1 VPFIDEIFGTNAT
14 EGPDV
19 SWRGPVLLLGGIAIG
34 IGLLV
39 VERKK
44 DAKSAAPAAPPVP
57 PPVPAPAP
65 GPGPAPVPAPSG
77 AKGDFDT
84 DPETALARMLA
95 SEDGRREIRILVGW
109 ITVQRARGRNLYN
122 FITSGKGYGV
132 QKRPGGVVYAGT
144 SANPTPETRVLA
156 AGILN
161 GSLVPSAKIRSVRL
175 GSWVQRKQKQ
185 GGVAVTD
192 EDILQKQTT
201 WKEGIW
207 AQVTVKGKETGW
219 MLFSAEKPILRTSTA
234 APTAKAVLDAV
245 PKVEALD

>member
-1 VPFIDEIFGTNAT
+1 MPAIDELFGNSAT
-14 EGPDV
+14 EEPDV
-19 SWRGPVLLLGGIAIG
+19 SWRGPLLLLAGIAIG
-34 IGLLV
+34 ILLV
-39 VERKK
+39 VEKKK
-44 DAKSAAPAAPPVP
+44 DANSASPAAPPVP
-57 PPVPAPAP
+57 PPVPGP
-65 GPGPAPVPAPSG
+65 GPGPAPSPAPSA

-95 SEDGRREIRILVGW
+95 SEDRRREIRILVGW
-109 ITVQRARGRNLYN
+109 ISVQRAKGRNLYD

-144 SANPTPETRVLA
+144 SENPTPDTRALA

-192 EDILQKQTT
+192 EDILQKQTK

-219 MLFSAEKPILRTSTA
+219 MLFSAEKPIIRISSA

>member
-1 VPFIDEIFGTNAT
+1 MPFIDELFGTNAT
-14 EGPDV
+14 EAPDV

-39 VERKK
+39 IERKK
-44 DAKSAAPAAPPVP
+44 DAKSAAPAAAPVP
-57 PPVPAPAP
+57 PAAPPVSTPAP
-65 GPGPAPVPAPSG
+65 GPSPFPSS
-77 AKGDFDT
+77 AKGDMDT

-109 ITVQRARGRNLYN
+109 ITVQRAKGRNLYD
-122 FITSGKGYGV
+122 FITSGKGYGP
-132 QKRPGGVVYAGT
+132 QKRPGGAVYAGT
-144 SANPTPETRVLA
+144 SANPTQDSRAIA
-156 AGILN
+156 AGILS

-192 EDILQKQTT
+192 EDILQKQTK

-219 MLFSAEKPILRTSTA
+219 MLFSAEKPILRTSPA